1 MRCLFRTLAIL
12 LFSTSFLW
20 WSSTGFNKGWTK
32 NSVQVWSYDEIT
44 EISYP
49 TTVDRFVPGIDFLAG
64 GTTLS
69 LLLLGVS
76 FIFRKR
82 QPLNQSPH
90 LTVS

>member
-1 MRCLFRTLAIL
+1 MDSSQSRRRVAIL
-12 LFSTSFLW
+12 LFSTSIFW
-20 WSSTGFNKGWTK
+20 WVSTGFNKGWTK
-32 NSVQVWSYDEIT
+32 TSVQVWNYDEIT

-76 FIFRKR
+76 FICRKR
-82 QPLNQSPH
+82 KPLNRCRA
-90 LTVS
+90 

>member
-1 MRCLFRTLAIL
+1 MRHILRIVAIL
-12 LFSTSFLW
+12 LLSASFLW
-20 WSSTGFNKGWTK
+20 WSSAGSNKGWTK
-32 NSVQVWSYDEIT
+32 TSVQVWNYDEIT

-64 GTTLS
+64 GTALS

-82 QPLNQSPH
+82 QTLNPSTH
-90 LTVS
+90 